1 MRVSHF
7 PLYILVLVCVG
18 QGCSQSTPPADPS
31 VMGRGSSGS
40 MTLATTTSAQDS
52 GLLDALLP
60 AFEQQSGIHVKVVA
74 VGSGQ
79 ALELGRRGDA
89 DLLLTHSPDDE
100 MKFVEAGWGRNRRR
114 LMHNDFIIVGPA
126 DDPAGIKLAK
136 SAAEALR
143 AIAEKS
149 CVFVSRGDESG
160 THKKELAVWK
170 AAGINPEGSW
180 YISSGTGMALSL
192 RMAHEKHGYVL
203 SDRGTYLALNAEIE
217 LVVDFEGD
225 PVLRNMY
232 SVMEVNPARH
242 PHVKSSEA
250 MLLAGFL
257 LSQPGQE
264 IIRSFGTE
272 KYGQPLFIP
281 DASEVDSK

>member
-1 MRVSHF
+1 MQVCHFRV
-7 PLYILVLVCVG
+7 LVLALLCVW
-18 QGCSQSTPPADPS
+18 QGCVRSTPSDDPS
-31 VMGRGSSGS
+31 KTGSAASRS

-52 GLLDALLP
+52 GLLDVLLP
-60 AFEQQSGIHVKVVA
+60 AFETQSGIQVKVVA

-89 DLLLTHSPDDE
+89 DLLLTHSPSDE
-100 MKFVEAGWGRNRRR
+100 EKFVEAGWGRNRRS
-114 LMHNDFIIVGPA
+114 LMHNDFIVAGPA
-126 DDPAGIKLAK
+126 DDPAGIQQAK
-136 SAAEALR
+136 SAVDSLR

-160 THKKELAVWK
+160 THKKELAIWK

-180 YISSGTGMALSL
+180 YISSGTGMAQSL
-192 RMAHEKHGYVL
+192 RMAHEKHGYIL
-203 SDRGTYLALNAEIE
+203 TDRGTYLSLKAELE
-217 LVVDFEGD
+217 LVIDFEGD
-225 PVLRNMY
+225 PLLRNLY

-242 PHVKSSEA
+242 PHVKSTEA
-250 MLLAGFL
+250 MKLAEFL
-257 LSQPGQE
+257 LSKSGQE

-281 DASEVDSK
+281 DASDVETK